1 MTDIAVSVENLGKKF
16 RLYHERNQ
24 SIKAALIRRKVSE
37 YEDFWA
43 LRNVSFE
50 VPAGSNFALI
60 GSNGSGKST
69 LLKSLAK
76 ILWPDEGKITS
87 HGRVASLLEVGSGF
101 HPELSGREN
110 IYLNGSILGMSR
122 KEVSRK
128 FDDIVDF
135 SEIGKFIDQPVKS
148 YSSGMYVRL
157 GFSVAI
163 HVQPDVLVVDEILSV
178 GDAAFQEK
186 SRSKFDELHSAG
198 KTVILVSHSLSTV
211 LEMCDQAAWIEKGEL
226 RAVGPAFDVAG
237 QYTSDAFPIAQELS
251 SFITEDLKKNLGWP
265 ASARGEIAAHGGG
278 IFQRFQKGVL
288 YWSKKEKVMGIVGDP
303 IRSFYNAVG
312 GVSEL
317 GWPLGDASK
326 SAESGIRQEFQ
337 RGSIEIPKGGVPRLT
352 PRG

>member
-1 MTDIAVSVENLGKKF
+1 MTDAAVSVRGLGKKF

-24 SIKAALIRRKVSE
+24 SLKSAIMRRKVSE

-43 LRNVSFE
+43 LRDISFDVSQ
-50 VPAGSNFALI
+50 GSSFALI

-69 LLKSLAK
+69 LLKCLAR
-76 ILWPDEGKITS
+76 ILWPDEGEIVS

-122 KEVSRK
+122 KEVDRK

-163 HVQPDVLVVDEILSV
+163 HVQPDVLVVDEILAV

-186 SRSKFDELHSAG
+186 SRAKFDEMHAQG
-198 KTVILVSHSLSTV
+198 KTVILVSHSLGTV
-211 LEMCDQAAWIEKGEL
+211 LQMCDQAAWIEKGTL
-226 RAVGPAFDVAG
+226 QLVGSVEEVAG
-237 QYTSDAFPIAQELS
+237 AYTSSLFPIAPEFHDEYEAHYHAELG
-251 SFITEDLKKNLGWP
+251 LP
-265 ASARGEIAAHGGG
+265 ASHRSELDDHGGG
-278 IFQRFQKGVL
+278 VVQGFQFGALCVAQRGEVHSIQEPIRAFFNALGGIKGV
-288 YWSKKEKVMGIVGDP
+288 
-303 IRSFYNAVG
+303 
-312 GVSEL
+312 
-317 GWPLGDASK
+317 GWPLTNAHANEDGCVRQVFEAGTL
-326 SAESGIRQEFQ
+326 EIR
-337 RGSIEIPKGGVPRLT
+337 PNNVPRMI
-352 PRG
+352 PNQ

>member
-1 MTDIAVSVENLGKKF
+1 MNDVAVRVEGLGKKF

-24 SIKAALIRRKVSE
+24 SLKSAIMRRKIAE

-43 LRNVSFE
+43 LRDVSFE
-50 VPAGSNFALI
+50 VPTGSTFALI

-69 LLKSLAK
+69 LLKCLAR
-76 ILWPDEGKITS
+76 ILWPDEGEITS

-122 KEVSRK
+122 KEVDRK

-163 HVQPDVLVVDEILSV
+163 HVQPDVLVVDEILAV

-186 SRSKFDELHSAG
+186 SRAKFDELHDQG
-198 KTVILVSHSLSTV
+198 KTVILVSHSMGTV
-211 LEMCDQAAWIEKGEL
+211 LEMCDQAAWIEKGSL
-226 RAVGPAFDVAG
+226 QSVGPVKDVAAD
-237 QYTSDAFPIAQELS
+237 YTYSVFPLAPELADAYDDAR
-251 SFITEDLKKNLGWP
+251 KKELGWP
-265 ASARGEIAAHGGG
+265 ASPIHPIAAHGGG
-278 IFQRFQKGVL
+278 VVQGFQRGAL
-288 YWSKKEKVMGIVGDP
+288 CWSSHAGSFSVKEP
-303 IRSFYNAVG
+303 IRSFFNAVG
-312 GVSEL
+312 GIEEL
-317 GWPLGDASK
+317 GWPLEDAQVSTDG
-326 SAESGIRQEFQ
+326 AVAQRFQ
-337 RGSIEIPKGGVPRLT
+337 RGTIDIPPNGIPRLA
-352 PRG
+352 PAN